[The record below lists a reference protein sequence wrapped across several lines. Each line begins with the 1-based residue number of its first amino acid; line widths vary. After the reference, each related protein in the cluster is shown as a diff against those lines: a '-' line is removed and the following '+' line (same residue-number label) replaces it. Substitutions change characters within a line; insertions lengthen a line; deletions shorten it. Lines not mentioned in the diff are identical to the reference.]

1 MTISTSLFFSRGV
14 DLMSK
19 SQTDLAK
26 LQEKVAS
33 GKELVRPSDGV
44 DLALNISRLKSS
56 IAKLDSYKDSLNA
69 VNDRLRIEE
78 SYMTGTSDV
87 LRQIKTLTIQGA
99 NASMSLSDKNVIATQ
114 IDELINELVNQANGA
129 DVNGNFLFAGT
140 RVATRPYQ
148 LDDSGIFRYQ
158 GDQVNTSVDFSS
170 TRQTV
175 IGRSGPDVFQSVFTG
190 EMLNV
195 IPGIYDV
202 ALTGSVEEGDVFS
215 VSLDGVTYDYTA
227 ESGDSAETVLEA
239 IQAEIETA
247 IAAGTHESITLSVLD
262 DTMTITADD
271 GYERRIIGTTV
282 NAVDG
287 IESQGLTVTETQTPD
302 PGRPEKIEFF
312 QSLQELT
319 DLLRVGDQ
327 QSVQSKLDEVDQMVD
342 QATLGL
348 ADIGVEMS
356 TIDAQIAINED
367 LKLGLQMALSGKE
380 DLDYAAAITKMQAQM
395 LSLEAAQ
402 SSFAKIS
409 QLTLFD
415 YIR

>member
-195 IPGIYDV
+195 VPGIYDV

-327 QSVQSKLDEVDQMVD
+327 QSVQSKLDEVDQMID

>member
-195 IPGIYDV
+195 VPGIYDV

-239 IQAEIETA
+239 IQTEIETA
-247 IAAGTHESITLSVLD
+247 IAAGTHESITLSVVD
-262 DTMTITADD
+262 DTMTITAED

-302 PGRPEKIEFF
+302 PGTPEKIEFF

-319 DLLRVGDQ
+319 DLLRAGDQ
-327 QSVQSKLDEVDQMVD
+327 QSVQSKLDEVDQMID

-356 TIDAQIAINED
+356 TIDAQIGINED

>member
-227 ESGDSAETVLEA
+227 EFGDSAETVLEA

-327 QSVQSKLDEVDQMVD
+327 QSVQSKLDEVDQMID

>member
-148 LDDSGIFRYQ
+148 LDDSGVFRYQ

-195 IPGIYDV
+195 VPGIYDV
-202 ALTGSVEEGDVFS
+202 ALTGSVEEGDVFL

-239 IQAEIETA
+239 IQTEIETA
-247 IAAGTHESITLSVLD
+247 IAAGTHESITLSVVD
-262 DTMTITADD
+262 DTMTITAED

-287 IESQGLTVTETQTPD
+287 VESQGLTVTETQTPD
-302 PGRPEKIEFF
+302 PGTPEKIEFF

-319 DLLRVGDQ
+319 DLLRAGDQ
-327 QSVQSKLDEVDQMVD
+327 QSVQSKLDEVDQMID

-356 TIDAQIAINED
+356 TIDAQIGINED